1 MKRIWMVVVA
11 FCGTMLLVACT
22 KEVPGTTKI
31 EDILKEEAYIRVRM
45 GEAYLQ
51 EEVTFDMEGDRAV
64 VPSGAAWGLPKYREK
79 ENAGISYGDEGG
91 AEVYETDMETTPELY
106 ESSYLDTLRNLGL
119 TVEDIRDSGYDVKVI
134 EKEALR
140 QFEEELTML
149 SGMVIKDA
157 YKLTGVSIRFDEQ
170 FRPIKK
176 EFQLEK
182 KEKTR
187 LDNEKVDSEKC
198 TQEFSYDVGKV
209 KFNTAFEKV
218 KKEIDKD
225 M

>member
-1 MKRIWMVVVA
+1 MKKIGMVVGV
-11 FCGTMLLVACT
+11 FCSMILLAACT
-22 KEVPGTTKI
+22 KEVPGTTTI
-31 EDILKEEAYIRVRM
+31 DDILKKEAYVRVRM

-51 EEVTFDMEGDRAV
+51 EEVTFDIEGDRAV
-64 VPSGAAWGLPKYREK
+64 VPSGAAWGLPKYREEEK
-79 ENAGISYGDEGG
+79 AGISYGEEGV
-91 AEVYETDMETTPELY
+91 AEVYETDMETIPELY

-119 TVEDIRDSGYDVKVI
+119 TVEDVRDSGYDVKVV
-134 EKEALR
+134 EKEALK
-140 QFEEELTML
+140 QFEEELTIL

-218 KKEIDKD
+218 KKEIDRD